1 MDRKINL
8 IIKSKNIKGTTFVGV
23 RNYKSS
29 NGEIA
34 NHTFVVGADYGKA
47 KECDLEKARNFD
59 LSAVESDFSLDI
71 LEQAKSK
78 IVDSLSKPFTQEDN
92 VESPYI
98 KLATGIELHRET
110 GEMYVVGFSM
120 NKTVLTPGEYKKVN
134 SRELTLAKKFLTK
147 QMNLK
152 TSKYRRLKV
161 GYQED
166 IKISGVTI

>member
-1 MDRKINL
+1 M
-8 IIKSKNIKGTTFVGV
+8 
-23 RNYKSS
+23 
-29 NGEIA
+29 
-34 NHTFVVGADYGKA
+34 
-47 KECDLEKARNFD
+47 
-59 LSAVESDFSLDI
+59 
-71 LEQAKSK
+71 
-78 IVDSLSKPFTQEDN
+78 
-92 VESPYI
+92 
-98 KLATGIELHRET
+98 HRET